1 VSQNSYQLTTE
12 RFLSKVKIFNL
23 QIYGGDREGILNH
36 IGNKVLKREVFQI
49 ITINALMVNYAFENP
64 EFFEV
69 LKSGLCVNDSTGISL
84 ACLILKGKF
93 LPRFQG
99 IELFLNLLA
108 FCQKQKL
115 KVFLYGADKKSNKKA
130 QEKIKRGFPDIKVEG
145 INGYTDPWKKISAF
159 KPDFVFVGLSLPKQ
173 ELWIYENLE
182 KLNCPAMGIGGS
194 LDVLSGKV
202 KRAYYI
208 FRLSGLE
215 WFWRLIKEPYRIK
228 RILKL
233 PVFVVRV
240 MCYLIFRK
248 IIL

>member
-1 VSQNSYQLTTE
+1 VYQNSYQLTTE
-12 RFLSKVKIFNL
+12 RFLNKVKIFNL
-23 QIYGGDREGILNH
+23 QIYGGDREEILKY
-36 IGNKVLKREVFQI
+36 IENKVLKREVFQL

-69 LKSGLCVNDSTGISL
+69 LKSGLCVNDSTGISI
-84 ACLILKGKF
+84 ACFILKGRF

-115 KVFLYGADKKSNKKA
+115 KVFLYGAEEKSNQKA
-130 QEKIKRGFPDIKVEG
+130 QEKVKKFFPDIKVDG
-145 INGYTDPWKKISAF
+145 INGYTDPWEKINAF
-159 KPDFVFVGLSLPKQ
+159 KPDFIFVGLSLPEQ
-173 ELWIYENLE
+173 ELWIYENLK

-194 LDVLSGKV
+194 LDVISGRV
-202 KRAYYI
+202 RRAYYV
-208 FRLSGLE
+208 FRVSGLE
-215 WFWRLIKEPYRIK
+215 WCWRLINQPQRIK

-233 PVFVVRV
+233 PVFVARILS
-240 MCYLIFRK
+240 YLIFGR